1 MNASPKVHMGVG
13 AVVVALLGAFVVAPA
28 GSAVPRQSAPKP
40 AALCKFVASAKDAND
55 KAAVN
60 FEAGQAKASLGALR
74 KAAKLSLPGAPA
86 GAIKQLIPLYELL
99 ARGGNSAAFSTLD
112 DYATKHCRFKNAA
125 DINPCG
131 LVSLEEAVALAST
144 ELSSPSES
152 AEACNYSGFPGG
164 PTATVEIY
172 IGPSAESILG
182 IDNRDGQL
190 PPVPDLG
197 DEAYLK
203 STGDIIY
210 FQQSGVWVVI
220 RVLRLDGID
229 RSQALQDLARNVLT
243 KL

>member
-1 MNASPKVHMGVG
+1 MNASKVHIGVG
-13 AVVVALLGAFVVAPA
+13 GMVVVLLGALVAAPA
-28 GSAVPRQSAPKP
+28 GSLAPRQGAPKP
-40 AALCKFVASAKDAND
+40 AALCKFVASAKDASD
-55 KAAVN
+55 KAALT

-125 DINPCG
+125 DISACG
-131 LVSLEEAVALAST
+131 LVSLEEAEALAGT
-144 ELSSPSES
+144 PLGAPSEY
-152 AEACNYSGFPGG
+152 AESCTYAGFPGG

-172 IGPSAESILG
+172 IGTSAESILG
-182 IDNRDGQL
+182 VDNREGNL
-190 PPVPDLG
+190 PAVPGLG

-203 STGDIIY
+203 STGDIVY

-220 RVLRLDGID
+220 RVLRLDGAD
-229 RSQALQDLARNVLT
+229 RSQALQDLARSVLT